1 MTCWVNL
8 GGKENVERASAGENS
23 TLPPRVS
30 AGAKWLADHGTTSD
44 GQIATQVDTRVL
56 QLPHVGAEKET
67 KHTETSNVRAE
78 RVCITD
84 AGNGAPRGV
93 GVKGRWRKK
102 EGLMPAM

>member
-1 MTCWVNL
+1 MARRSWYDL
-8 GGKENVERASAGENS
+8 GWADSDPSGYPS
-23 TLPPRVS
+23 T
-30 AGAKWLADHGTTSD
+30 
-44 GQIATQVDTRVL
+44 ATV
-56 QLPHVGAEKET
+56 PHVGAEKET

>member
-8 GGKENVERASAGENS
+8 GGKENVERTGAGENS

-56 QLPHVGAEKET
+56 QQCL
-67 KHTETSNVRAE
+67 TSEQRRKQSIQKRATFE
-78 RVCITD
+78 PSACASRMLAT
-84 AGNGAPRGV
+84 
-93 GVKGRWRKK
+93 GR
-102 EGLMPAM
+102 PAA